1 MLDNTTPTNTAGD
14 AAVEST
20 ENTESLETSTEEV
33 EEVASEDGATG
44 ASAETPSDEKSI
56 EKEAKRM
63 EKALKKKLML
73 KVDGEEYEEEIDFDN
88 EEELKKKLQLAR
100 VAQKRMGEKAQLEKD
115 VREFIAELK
124 NNPKKILSDPSLGVD
139 LKKFAASI
147 LEEEIANSQK
157 SPELIEKE
165 KLEAELRELKEAQ
178 KKQAEEYKQKELEQ
192 LYERE
197 FAKLDN
203 QMEKALASTD
213 LPKSE
218 YVVKKMADYM
228 LLGLQNNLDVTPED
242 VLPIVREDIL
252 SDIKSMFGAMPEEVI
267 EKFLGKEITTKMRKK
282 NISKAKA
289 PAAVSKVV
297 PETGTKTESKKDEG
311 KKQTLREYLG
321 I

>member
-1 MLDNTTPTNTAGD
+1 MPDNITPTNTAGD
-14 AAVEST
+14 AAVET
-20 ENTESLETSTEEV
+20 PENAADETAAEETEEV
-33 EEVASEDGATG
+33 AADDGVA
-44 ASAETPSDEKSI
+44 ASAETPADEKSI

-88 EEELKKKLQLAR
+88 EEDLKKKLQLAR

-115 VREFIAELK
+115 VRDFIAELK

-157 SPELIEKE
+157 SPEVLAKE
-165 KLEAELRELKEAQ
+165 KLEAELRELKDAQ
-178 KKQAEEYKQKELEQ
+178 KKKDEEYKQKELEQ

-203 QMEKALASTD
+203 MMEKALSTTD

-228 LLGLQNNLDVTPED
+228 LLGLQNDLDVTPED

-252 SDIKSMFGAMPEEVI
+252 SDIKAMFSVMPEEVI

-289 PAAVSKVV
+289 PAAVAKAA
-297 PETGTKTESKKDEG
+297 PETGTKNESKKDEP

-321 I
+321 V